1 MCWEV
6 HSGRSTRLE
15 CGLAEAGHS
24 TSNRLEG
31 TRVAS
36 SKMRRLTVQFGAAV
50 AVLGLA
56 ACTGTPGPAPT
67 SSSSSTAPVEP
78 TATFNFGTA
87 SMPLGLDPAM
97 TADSESYRVTRQVL
111 EGLVGVDGA
120 TGETTPLLAT
130 EWKDSNNGLSYDFTL
145 RSEVTF
151 HDGTPLDAA
160 AVCANFNRWF
170 TFPSE
175 LRKQA
180 PGISFQ
186 GVFKAYSD
194 EPVFSI
200 FKDCKVVSAN
210 DVQINLTRPFTGFLQ
225 ALTLPAFAISSPA
238 ALEAQKAN
246 VLDQTLN
253 GQAVSAYAS
262 HPVGTGPYE
271 ISGWDENK
279 LTLATYKGY
288 WGNRG
293 QIATIN
299 FIPYDRAETRQQA
312 LLDGKIDAYDLVT
325 PGTFDQLVKKGVQI
339 IQRDP
344 FSVMY
349 LGINQAVAPLEKLEV
364 RQAIEMAVDKETLIR
379 RFFIDNTAQ
388 ASQFVPPKLSGF
400 NNNAP
405 SLGYNPEKAKALLEK
420 AGYKG
425 EEIKFY
431 YPLNATRAYMP
442 TPEKIYAEIS
452 RQLVAVGFNI
462 KPVPVDWEGGYLQRV
477 QSAGDRG
484 LHLLGWNG
492 SYADAD
498 NFLGPL
504 FGETRAEFGYA
515 DSEVFHKIERAR
527 AMPDGDDRNA
537 QYQAINAEIAA
548 SVPAVPIA
556 FPISALALSNK
567 VESYPASPV
576 LNEVFTNVRLKP

>member
-1 MCWEV
+1 M
-6 HSGRSTRLE
+6 
-15 CGLAEAGHS
+15 
-24 TSNRLEG
+24 
-31 TRVAS
+31 AS
-36 SKMRRLTVQFGAAV
+36 SKMRSLTVQLLKVGSVF
-50 AVLGLA
+50 AVLGLT
-56 ACTGTPGPAPT
+56 ACTGVPGPAP
-67 SSSSSTAPVEP
+67 SSSTGSSATAEP
-78 TATFNFGTA
+78 AATFNFGTA

-111 EGLVGVDGA
+111 EGLVGVDGS

-130 EWKDSNNGLSYDFTL
+130 EWKDSNNGLTYDFTL
-145 RSEVTF
+145 RSKVTF
-151 HDGTPLDAA
+151 HDGTPFDAT

-170 TFPSE
+170 SFPAD

-200 FKDCKVVSAN
+200 FKDCKVVSAT

-238 ALEAQKAN
+238 ALESQRAN
-246 VLDQTLN
+246 VLDQTRN
-253 GQAVSAYAS
+253 GQAVSAYAG

-271 ISGWDENK
+271 FGTWDENK
-279 LTLATYKGY
+279 ITLQSYKGY

-325 PGTFDQLVKKGVQI
+325 PTTFDQLVKKGVQI

-349 LGINQAVAPLEKLEV
+349 LGINQAVAPLDKLEV
-364 RQAIEMAVDKETLIR
+364 RQAIEMAVDKESLIR
-379 RFFIDNTAQ
+379 KFFIDNTAQ

-405 SLGYNPEKAKALLEK
+405 SLGYNPEKAKQLLEK

-425 EEIKFY
+425 EELKFY

-452 RQLVAVGFNI
+452 RQLVAVGLNI
-462 KPVPVDWEGGYLQRV
+462 KPVPIDWENGYLQKV

-504 FGETRAEFGYA
+504 FGETRAEFGYT

-527 AMPDGDDRNA
+527 AMPEGDERNA

>member
-1 MCWEV
+1 M
-6 HSGRSTRLE
+6 
-15 CGLAEAGHS
+15 
-24 TSNRLEG
+24 
-31 TRVAS
+31 AS
-36 SKMRRLTVQFGAAV
+36 SKMRHLSIQFGAAV
-50 AVLGLA
+50 LALGLA
-56 ACTGTPGPAPT
+56 GCTGTPGPALST
-67 SSSSSTAPVEP
+67 STSNSPAVEP
-78 TATFNFGTA
+78 SATFNFGTA
-87 SMPLGLDPAM
+87 SMPLGLDPAV

-111 EGLVGVDGA
+111 EGLVGVDGE
-120 TGETTPLLAT
+120 TGQTTPLLAT

-145 RSEVTF
+145 RSDVTF
-151 HDGTPLDAA
+151 HDGTPLDAT

-170 TFPSE
+170 TFPE
-175 LRKQA
+175 DLRKQA

-186 GVFKAYSD
+186 SVFKAYSD
-194 EPVFSI
+194 QPVFSI
-200 FKDCKVVSAN
+200 FKDCKVVSAS
-210 DVQINLTRPFTGFLQ
+210 DVRINLTRPFTGFLQ
-225 ALTLPAFAISSPA
+225 ALTLPAFAISSPT
-238 ALEAQKAN
+238 ALQAQKAN
-246 VLDQTLN
+246 VLDQVRN
-253 GQAVSAYAS
+253 GQAMSSYAG

-271 ISGWDENK
+271 FTGWDEKK
-279 LTLATYKGY
+279 LTLSSYKGY

-299 FIPYDRAETRQQA
+299 FVPYDRAETRQQA

-325 PGTFDQLVKKGVQI
+325 SGTFDQLVKKGVQI

-349 LGINQAVAPLEKLEV
+349 LGINQAVAPLEKPEV
-364 RQAIEMAVDKETLIR
+364 RQAIEMAIDKEALIR
-379 RFFIDNTAQ
+379 KFFIDNTAQ

-405 SLGYNPEKAKALLEK
+405 SLGYNPEKAKELLKK

-425 EEIKFY
+425 EELKFY

-442 TPEKIYAEIS
+442 TPEKIYAELS

-462 KPVPVDWEGGYLQRV
+462 KPVPIDWEDGYLQRV

-504 FGETRAEFGYA
+504 FGESRAEFGYA

-527 AMPDGDDRNA
+527 AMPEGDDRNT

>member
-1 MCWEV
+1 M
-6 HSGRSTRLE
+6 
-15 CGLAEAGHS
+15 
-24 TSNRLEG
+24 
-31 TRVAS
+31 AS

-56 ACTGTPGPAPT
+56 ACTGTPGPAPS

-225 ALTLPAFAISSPA
+225 ALTLPAFAISSPT

-246 VLDQTLN
+246 VLNQTLN

-271 ISGWDENK
+271 FSAWDENR
-279 LTLATYKGY
+279 LTLSTYKGY

-299 FIPYDRAETRQQA
+299 FIPFDRAETRQQA

-405 SLGYNPEKAKALLEK
+405 SLGYNPEKAKELLEK

-504 FGETRAEFGYA
+504 FGETRPEFGYA

>member
-1 MCWEV
+1 M
-6 HSGRSTRLE
+6 
-15 CGLAEAGHS
+15 
-24 TSNRLEG
+24 
-31 TRVAS
+31 AS
-36 SKMRRLTVQFGAAV
+36 SKMRSLTVQLLRVGSVF

-56 ACTGTPGPAPT
+56 ACTGAPGPSP
-67 SSSSSTAPVEP
+67 SSSANNSTPAEP
-78 TATFNFGTA
+78 TATFNFGTG

-111 EGLVGVDGA
+111 EGLVGVDGS

-130 EWKDSNNGLSYDFTL
+130 EWKDSNNGLTYDFTL
-145 RSEVTF
+145 RSKVTF
-151 HDGTPLDAA
+151 HDGTPFDSA

-170 TFPSE
+170 TFPAD

-200 FKDCKVVSAN
+200 FKDCKVVSPT

-238 ALEAQKAN
+238 ALESQRAN
-246 VLDQTLN
+246 VLDQARN
-253 GQAVSAYAS
+253 GQAVSAYAG
-262 HPVGTGPYE
+262 HPVGTGPYQF
-271 ISGWDENK
+271 GTWDENK
-279 LTLATYKGY
+279 ITLQSYKGY

-325 PGTFDQLVKKGVQI
+325 PSTFDQLVKKGVQI

-349 LGINQAVAPLEKLEV
+349 LGINQAVAPLDKLEV
-364 RQAIEMAVDKETLIR
+364 RQAIEMAVDKESLIR
-379 RFFIDNTAQ
+379 KFFIDNTAQ

-405 SLGYNPEKAKALLEK
+405 SLGYNPEKAKQLLEK

-425 EEIKFY
+425 EELKFY

-462 KPVPVDWEGGYLQRV
+462 KPVPVDWENGYLQKV

-504 FGETRAEFGYA
+504 FGETRAEFGYT

-527 AMPDGDDRNA
+527 ALPDGDERNA

>member
-1 MCWEV
+1 M
-6 HSGRSTRLE
+6 
-15 CGLAEAGHS
+15 
-24 TSNRLEG
+24 
-31 TRVAS
+31 AS
-36 SKMRRLTVQFGAAV
+36 SKIRRLGILFTAV
-50 AVLGLA
+50 LVILGLA
-56 ACTGTPGPAPT
+56 SCTGTPGPAA
-67 SSSSSTAPVEP
+67 SSSASSTAAAEP

-111 EGLVGVDGA
+111 EGLVGVDGT
-120 TGETTPLLAT
+120 TGQTTALLAT
-130 EWKDSNNGLSYDFTL
+130 EWKDSNNGLSYDFKL
-145 RSEVTF
+145 REKVTF
-151 HDGTPLDAA
+151 HDGTPFDAA

-170 TFPSE
+170 TFPAD

-200 FKDCKVVSAN
+200 FKDCKVVSASN
-210 DVQINLTRPFTGFLQ
+210 VQINLTRPFTGFLQ

-238 ALEAQKAN
+238 ALEGQKAN
-246 VLDQTLN
+246 VLDKAQN

-262 HPVGTGPYE
+262 HPVGTGPYAFTA
-271 ISGWDENK
+271 WDEHK
-279 LTLATYKGY
+279 ITLTSYKGY

-293 QIATIN
+293 QIAVIN
-299 FIPYDRAETRQQA
+299 FIPYDHAETRQQA

-325 PGTFDQLVKKGVQI
+325 SGTFDQLVKKGVQI

-349 LGINQAVAPLEKLEV
+349 LGMNQAVAPLDKLEV
-364 RQAIEMAVDKETLIR
+364 RQAIEMAIDKESLIR

-405 SLGYNPEKAKALLEK
+405 SLGYNPEKAKELLEK

-425 EEIKFY
+425 EELKFY

-452 RQLVAVGFNI
+452 RQLVAVGINI
-462 KPVPVDWEGGYLQRV
+462 KPVPVDWEDGYLQKV
-477 QSAGDRG
+477 QSPGDHA

-504 FGETRAEFGYA
+504 FGEARGEFGYT

-527 AMPDGDDRNA
+527 ALPDGDERNT
-537 QYQAINAEIAA
+537 QYQSINAEIAA

-556 FPISALALSNK
+556 FPISALALSDK

>member
-1 MCWEV
+1 
-6 HSGRSTRLE
+6 
-15 CGLAEAGHS
+15 
-24 TSNRLEG
+24 
-31 TRVAS
+31 VAS
-36 SKMRRLTVQFGAAV
+36 SKMRSLTVQLLKVGSVF

-56 ACTGTPGPAPT
+56 ACTGTPGPAP
-67 SSSSSTAPVEP
+67 SSSTGSPAPAEP
-78 TATFNFGTA
+78 AATFNFGTA

-111 EGLVGVDGA
+111 EGLVGVDGS
-120 TGETTPLLAT
+120 TGDTTPLLAT
-130 EWKDSNNGLSYDFTL
+130 EWKDSNNGLTYDFTL
-145 RSEVTF
+145 RSKVTF
-151 HDGTPLDAA
+151 HDGTPFDAT

-170 TFPSE
+170 SFPAD

-200 FKDCKVVSAN
+200 FKDCKVVSPT

-238 ALEAQKAN
+238 ALEAQRAN
-246 VLDQTLN
+246 VLDQTRN

-262 HPVGTGPYE
+262 HPVGTGPYQF
-271 ISGWDENK
+271 GTWDENK
-279 LTLATYKGY
+279 ITLQSYKGY

-325 PGTFDQLVKKGVQI
+325 PATFDQLVKKGVQI

-349 LGINQAVAPLEKLEV
+349 LGINQAVAPLDKLEV
-364 RQAIEMAVDKETLIR
+364 RQAIEMAVDKESLIR
-379 RFFIDNTAQ
+379 KFFIDNTAQ

-405 SLGYNPEKAKALLEK
+405 SLGYNPEKAKQLLEK

-425 EEIKFY
+425 EELKFY

-452 RQLVAVGFNI
+452 RQLVAVGLNI
-462 KPVPVDWEGGYLQRV
+462 KPVPIDWENGYLQKV

-504 FGETRAEFGYA
+504 FGESRAEFGYT

-527 AMPDGDDRNA
+527 AMPEGDDRNA

>member
-1 MCWEV
+1 MA
-6 HSGRSTRLE
+6 GNTR
-15 CGLAEAGHS
+15 
-24 TSNRLEG
+24 
-31 TRVAS
+31 
-36 SKMRRLTVQFGAAV
+36 RRLTVQIGAFV
-50 AVLGLA
+50 AALALA
-56 ACTGTPGPAPT
+56 ACTGAPGPAP
-67 SSSSSTAPVEP
+67 SSSSGTTSTVP
-78 TATFNFGTA
+78 TATFNFGTP
-87 SMPLGLDPAM
+87 SMPLGLDPAL
-97 TADSESYRVTRQVL
+97 TSDSESYRITRQVL
-111 EGLVGVDGA
+111 EGLVGVDGS
-120 TGETTPLLAT
+120 TGQTTPLLAT
-130 EWKDSNNGLSYDFTL
+130 QWKDSNNGLTYDFTL
-145 RSEVTF
+145 RSKVTF
-151 HDGTPLDAA
+151 QDGTPFDAA

-170 TFPSE
+170 TFPAD

-180 PGISFQ
+180 TGISFQ
-186 GVFKAYSD
+186 SVFKAYSD
-194 EPVFSI
+194 TPVFSI
-200 FKDCKVVSAN
+200 FKDCKVVSPA

-225 ALTLPAFAISSPA
+225 ALTLPAFAISSPT
-238 ALEAQKAN
+238 ALTAQKAN
-246 VLDQTLN
+246 VLDTVRN
-253 GQAVSAYAS
+253 GQPMSAYAM
-262 HPVGTGPYE
+262 HPVGTGPYVV
-271 ISGWDENK
+271 SGWDASK
-279 LTLATYKGY
+279 VTLTSYKGY

-325 PGTFDQLVKKGVQI
+325 SGTFDQLVKKGVQI
-339 IQRDP
+339 VQRDP

-349 LGINQAVAPLEKLEV
+349 LGINQAVPPLDKPEV
-364 RQAIEMAVDKETLIR
+364 RQAIEMAIDKETLIR
-379 RFFIDNTAQ
+379 RFFIDNTTQ

-405 SLGYNPEKAKALLEK
+405 SLGYNPDKAKALLQK

-425 EEIKFY
+425 EELKFY
-431 YPLNATRAYMP
+431 YPLDATRAYLP

-452 RQLVAVGFNI
+452 RELVAVGFNI
-462 KPVPVDWEGGYLQRV
+462 KPVPVNWDDGYLQKV
-477 QSAGDRG
+477 QSPGDHA

-504 FGETRAEFGYA
+504 FGEARGEFGYS
-515 DSEVFHKIERAR
+515 DTEVFHNIERAR
-527 AMPDGDDRNA
+527 AVPNGDQRNA

>member
-1 MCWEV
+1 M
-6 HSGRSTRLE
+6 
-15 CGLAEAGHS
+15 
-24 TSNRLEG
+24 
-31 TRVAS
+31 AS
-36 SKMRRLTVQFGAAV
+36 SKMRSLTVQLLKVGSVF

-56 ACTGTPGPAPT
+56 ACTGTPGPAP
-67 SSSSSTAPVEP
+67 SSSTGSPAPAEP
-78 TATFNFGTA
+78 AATFNFGTA

-111 EGLVGVDGA
+111 EGLVGVDGS
-120 TGETTPLLAT
+120 TGDTTPLLAT
-130 EWKDSNNGLSYDFTL
+130 EWKDSNNGLTYDFTL
-145 RSEVTF
+145 RSKVTF
-151 HDGTPLDAA
+151 HDGTPFDAT

-170 TFPSE
+170 SFPAD

-200 FKDCKVVSAN
+200 FKDCKVVSPT

-238 ALEAQKAN
+238 ALEAQRAN
-246 VLDQTLN
+246 VLDQTRN

-262 HPVGTGPYE
+262 HPVGTGPYQF
-271 ISGWDENK
+271 GTWDENK
-279 LTLATYKGY
+279 ITLQSYKGY

-325 PGTFDQLVKKGVQI
+325 PATFDQLVKKGVQI

-349 LGINQAVAPLEKLEV
+349 LGINQAVAPLDKLEV
-364 RQAIEMAVDKETLIR
+364 RQAIEMAVDKESLIR
-379 RFFIDNTAQ
+379 KFFIDNTAQ

-405 SLGYNPEKAKALLEK
+405 SLGYNPEKAKQLLEK

-425 EEIKFY
+425 EELKFY

-452 RQLVAVGFNI
+452 RQLVAVGLNI
-462 KPVPVDWEGGYLQRV
+462 KPVPIDWENGYLQKV

-504 FGETRAEFGYA
+504 FGESRAEFGYT

-527 AMPDGDDRNA
+527 AMPEGDDRNA

>member
-1 MCWEV
+1 M
-6 HSGRSTRLE
+6 
-15 CGLAEAGHS
+15 
-24 TSNRLEG
+24 
-31 TRVAS
+31 AS
-36 SKMRRLTVQFGAAV
+36 SKLRRLAVQLGAIAM
-50 AVLGLA
+50 VLGLA
-56 ACTGTPGPAPT
+56 ACTGTPGPAP
-67 SSSSSTAPVEP
+67 SSSGSSTAAAEP
-78 TATFNFGTA
+78 SAIFNFGTA

-97 TADSESYRVTRQVL
+97 TADSESYRITRQVL

-120 TGETTPLLAT
+120 TGQTTPLLAT

-145 RSEVTF
+145 RSGVSF
-151 HDGTPLDAA
+151 HDGTPFDAA

-170 TFPSE
+170 TFPAE

-186 GVFKAYSD
+186 SVFQAYSD
-194 EPVFSI
+194 QPVFSI
-200 FKDCKVVSAN
+200 FKDCKVISAS

-238 ALEAQKAN
+238 ALEAQTAN
-246 VLDQTLN
+246 VLDKVQN
-253 GQAVSAYAS
+253 GQAVSAYAG

-271 ISGWDENK
+271 FGTWDEQK
-279 LTLATYKGY
+279 ITLTSYKGY
-288 WGNRG
+288 WGDRG

-299 FIPYDRAETRQQA
+299 FIPYDHAETRQQA

-325 PGTFDQLVKKGVQI
+325 SGTFDELVKKGVQI

-364 RQAIEMAVDKETLIR
+364 RQAIEMAIDKETLIR

-405 SLGYNPEKAKALLEK
+405 SLGYNPEKAKELLEK

-425 EEIKFY
+425 EELKFY

-452 RQLVAVGFNI
+452 RQLVAVGLNI
-462 KPVPVDWEGGYLQRV
+462 KPVPVEWEEGYLQKV
-477 QSAGDRG
+477 QSPGDHA

-504 FGETRAEFGYA
+504 FGETSGEFGYS

-527 AMPDGDDRNA
+527 ALPDGDDRNT
-537 QYQAINAEIAA
+537 QYQAVNAEIAA

-567 VESYPASPV
+567 VENYPASPV

>member
-1 MCWEV
+1 M
-6 HSGRSTRLE
+6 RS
-15 CGLAEAGHS
+15 
-24 TSNRLEG
+24 
-31 TRVAS
+31 
-36 SKMRRLTVQFGAAV
+36 LTVQLLKAGSVF
-50 AVLGLA
+50 AVLALT
-56 ACTGTPGPAPT
+56 ACTGAPGPAP
-67 SSSSSTAPVEP
+67 SSSANSTAAAEP
-78 TATFNFGTA
+78 TATFNFGTG

-97 TADSESYRVTRQVL
+97 AADSESARVTRQVL
-111 EGLVGVDGA
+111 EGLVGVDGS

-130 EWKDSNNGLSYDFTL
+130 EWKDSNNGLTYDFTL
-145 RSEVTF
+145 RSKVTF
-151 HDGTPLDAA
+151 HDGTPFDSA

-170 TFPSE
+170 TFPAD

-186 GVFKAYSD
+186 SVFKAYSD

-200 FKDCKVVSAN
+200 FKDCKVVSPT

-225 ALTLPAFAISSPA
+225 ALTLPAFAMSSPA
-238 ALEAQKAN
+238 ALESQRAN
-246 VLDQTLN
+246 VLDQNRN
-253 GQAVSAYAS
+253 GLAVSAYAS
-262 HPVGTGPYE
+262 HPVGTGPYQF
-271 ISGWDENK
+271 GTWDENK
-279 LTLATYKGY
+279 ITLQSYKGY

-299 FIPYDRAETRQQA
+299 FIPYDHAETRQQA

-325 PGTFDQLVKKGVQI
+325 PATFDQLVKKGVQI

-349 LGINQAVAPLEKLEV
+349 LGINQAVAPLDKLEV
-364 RQAIEMAVDKETLIR
+364 RQAIEMAVDKESLIR
-379 RFFIDNTAQ
+379 KFFIDNTAQ

-405 SLGYNPEKAKALLEK
+405 SLGYNPDKAKQLLEK

-425 EEIKFY
+425 EELKFY

-462 KPVPVDWEGGYLQRV
+462 KPVPIDWENGYLQKV

-504 FGETRAEFGYA
+504 FGETRAEFGYT

-527 AMPDGDDRNA
+527 AMPDGDERNA

-567 VESYPASPV
+567 VERYPASPV
-576 LNEVFTNVRLKP
+576 LNEVFTNVRLKS

>member
-1 MCWEV
+1 M
-6 HSGRSTRLE
+6 RS
-15 CGLAEAGHS
+15 
-24 TSNRLEG
+24 
-31 TRVAS
+31 
-36 SKMRRLTVQFGAAV
+36 LTVQLLKVGSVF

-56 ACTGTPGPAPT
+56 ACTGTPGPAP
-67 SSSSSTAPVEP
+67 SSSTGSPAPAEP
-78 TATFNFGTA
+78 AATFNFGTA

-111 EGLVGVDGA
+111 EGLVGVDGS
-120 TGETTPLLAT
+120 TGDTTPLLAT
-130 EWKDSNNGLSYDFTL
+130 EWKDSNNGLTYDFTL
-145 RSEVTF
+145 RSKVTF
-151 HDGTPLDAA
+151 HDGTPFDAT

-170 TFPSE
+170 SFPAD

-200 FKDCKVVSAN
+200 FKDCKVVSPT

-238 ALEAQKAN
+238 ALEAQRAN
-246 VLDQTLN
+246 VLDQTRN

-262 HPVGTGPYE
+262 HPVGTGPYQF
-271 ISGWDENK
+271 GTWDENK
-279 LTLATYKGY
+279 ITLQSYKGY

-325 PGTFDQLVKKGVQI
+325 PATFDQLVKKGVQI

-349 LGINQAVAPLEKLEV
+349 LGINQAVAPLDKLEV
-364 RQAIEMAVDKETLIR
+364 RQAIEMAVDKESLIR
-379 RFFIDNTAQ
+379 KFFIDNTAQ

-405 SLGYNPEKAKALLEK
+405 SLGYNPEKAKQLLEK

-425 EEIKFY
+425 EELKFY

-452 RQLVAVGFNI
+452 RQLVAVGLNI
-462 KPVPVDWEGGYLQRV
+462 KPVPIDWENGYLQKV

-504 FGETRAEFGYA
+504 FGESRAEFGYT

-527 AMPDGDDRNA
+527 AMPEGDDRNA

>member
-1 MCWEV
+1 M
-6 HSGRSTRLE
+6 RS
-15 CGLAEAGHS
+15 
-24 TSNRLEG
+24 
-31 TRVAS
+31 
-36 SKMRRLTVQFGAAV
+36 LTVQLLKVGSVF
-50 AVLGLA
+50 AVLGLT
-56 ACTGTPGPAPT
+56 ACTGVPGPAP
-67 SSSSSTAPVEP
+67 SSSTGSSATAEP
-78 TATFNFGTA
+78 AATFNFGTA

-111 EGLVGVDGA
+111 EGLVGVDGS

-130 EWKDSNNGLSYDFTL
+130 EWKDSNNGLTYDFTL
-145 RSEVTF
+145 RSKVTF
-151 HDGTPLDAA
+151 HDGTPFDAT

-170 TFPSE
+170 SFPAD

-200 FKDCKVVSAN
+200 FKDCKVVSAT

-238 ALEAQKAN
+238 ALESQRAN
-246 VLDQTLN
+246 VLDQTRN
-253 GQAVSAYAS
+253 GQAVSAYAG

-271 ISGWDENK
+271 FGTWDENK
-279 LTLATYKGY
+279 ITLQSYKGY

-325 PGTFDQLVKKGVQI
+325 PTTFDQLVKKGVQI

-349 LGINQAVAPLEKLEV
+349 LGINQAVAPLDKLEV
-364 RQAIEMAVDKETLIR
+364 RQAIEMAVDKESLIR
-379 RFFIDNTAQ
+379 KFFIDNTAQ

-405 SLGYNPEKAKALLEK
+405 SLGYNPEKAKQLLEK

-425 EEIKFY
+425 EELKFY

-452 RQLVAVGFNI
+452 RQLVAVGLNI
-462 KPVPVDWEGGYLQRV
+462 KPVPIDWENGYLQKV

-504 FGETRAEFGYA
+504 FGETRAEFGYT

-527 AMPDGDDRNA
+527 AMPEGDERNA

>member
-1 MCWEV
+1 ML
-6 HSGRSTRLE
+6 SGKVGTNS
-15 CGLAEAGHS
+15 HQ
-24 TSNRLEG
+24 LEG

-36 SKMRRLTVQFGAAV
+36 SKTRRLAKQCGALLLV
-50 AVLGLA
+50 MGLA
-56 ACTGTPGPAPT
+56 ACTGTPGPAPSSST
-67 SSSSSTAPVEP
+67 SSSTPAAPTE
-78 TATFNFGTA
+78 TFNFGTA

-97 TADSESYRVTRQVL
+97 TADSEAYRVTRQVL
-111 EGLVGVDGA
+111 EGLVGVDGS
-120 TGETTPLLAT
+120 TGQTTALLAT
-130 EWKDSNNGLSYDFTL
+130 EWQDSNNGLSYDFTL
-145 RSEVTF
+145 REGVRF
-151 HDGTPLDAA
+151 HDGTPFDAA

-170 TFPSE
+170 TFPAA

-200 FKDCKVVSAN
+200 YKDCAVQAPNK
-210 DVQINLTRPFTGFLQ
+210 VQINLTRPFTGFLQ
-225 ALTLPAFAISSPA
+225 ALTLPAFAISSPT

-246 VLDQTLN
+246 ILDTVRN
-253 GQAVSAYAS
+253 GQAVSAYAA
-262 HPVGTGPYE
+262 HPVGTGPFKFG
-271 ISGWDENK
+271 SWDDQK
-279 LTLATYKGY
+279 VTLTTNEAY

-364 RQAIEMAVDKETLIR
+364 RQAIEMAIDKETLIR

-405 SLGYNPEKAKALLEK
+405 SLGYNPEKAKELLKK
-420 AGYKG
+420 AGYDG
-425 EEIKFY
+425 EPLKFY
-431 YPLNATRAYMP
+431 YPLNATRAYLP

-452 RQLVAVGFNI
+452 RQLVAVGINV
-462 KPVPVDWEGGYLQRV
+462 KPVPIDWEDGYLQKV
-477 QSAGDRG
+477 QSPGDHA
-484 LHLLGWNG
+484 LHLLAGTV
-492 SYADAD
+492 
-498 NFLGPL
+498 P
-504 FGETRAEFGYA
+504 
-515 DSEVFHKIERAR
+515 
-527 AMPDGDDRNA
+527 MPTQTTSWVRSSVS
-537 QYQAINAEIAA
+537 
-548 SVPAVPIA
+548 SVPSSTTSTQTCSTRSNVPAPCPPVTAATRSTSRSMPRSPLPSRQFRSPSPSPPWRSPTRWKAIPLPR
-556 FPISALALSNK
+556 FSMKFLRTSA
-567 VESYPASPV
+567 
-576 LNEVFTNVRLKP
+576 

>member
-1 MCWEV
+1 M
-6 HSGRSTRLE
+6 RS
-15 CGLAEAGHS
+15 
-24 TSNRLEG
+24 
-31 TRVAS
+31 
-36 SKMRRLTVQFGAAV
+36 LTVQLLKVGSVF
-50 AVLGLA
+50 AVLGLT
-56 ACTGTPGPAPT
+56 ACTGAPGPAP
-67 SSSSSTAPVEP
+67 SSSTGSSATAEP
-78 TATFNFGTA
+78 AATFNFGTA

-111 EGLVGVDGA
+111 EGLVGVDGS

-130 EWKDSNNGLSYDFTL
+130 EWKDSNNGLTYDFTL
-145 RSEVTF
+145 RSKVTF
-151 HDGTPLDAA
+151 HDGTPFDAT

-170 TFPSE
+170 SFPAD

-200 FKDCKVVSAN
+200 FKDCKVVSAT

-238 ALEAQKAN
+238 ALESQRAN
-246 VLDQTLN
+246 VLDQTRN
-253 GQAVSAYAS
+253 GQAVSAYAG

-271 ISGWDENK
+271 FGTWDENK
-279 LTLATYKGY
+279 ITLQSYKGY

-325 PGTFDQLVKKGVQI
+325 PATFDQLVKKGVQI

-349 LGINQAVAPLEKLEV
+349 LGINQAVAPLDKLEV
-364 RQAIEMAVDKETLIR
+364 RQAIEMAVDKESLIR
-379 RFFIDNTAQ
+379 KFFIDNTAQ

-405 SLGYNPEKAKALLEK
+405 SLGYNPEKAKQLLEK

-425 EEIKFY
+425 EELKFY

-452 RQLVAVGFNI
+452 RQLVAVGLNI
-462 KPVPVDWEGGYLQRV
+462 KPVPIDWENGYLQKV

-504 FGETRAEFGYA
+504 FGETRAEFGYT

-527 AMPDGDDRNA
+527 AMPEGDERNA